1 MFQDFTSNRFEEE
14 SEPVK
19 IFKADLP
26 FCILEFLTVVG
37 WITDTYLSDFIQT
50 FSQDITEDLK
60 AASY

>member
-1 MFQDFTSNRFEEE
+1 MTSINIPDKRIIVHIVMIEQN
-14 SEPVK
+14 V
-19 IFKADLP
+19 AV